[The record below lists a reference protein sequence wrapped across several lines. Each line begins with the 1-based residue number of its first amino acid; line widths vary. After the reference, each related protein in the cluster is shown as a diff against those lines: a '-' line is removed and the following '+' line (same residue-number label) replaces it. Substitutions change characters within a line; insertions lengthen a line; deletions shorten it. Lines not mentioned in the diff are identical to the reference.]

1 MNKNIILYS
10 TGCPKC
16 EILKKKMGE
25 KNISYTEINDT
36 NIMIKKNITFVPVL
50 EINEKIL
57 NYKEAVDFVNSYTEG
72 E

>member
-25 KNISYTEINDT
+25 KNISYTEINDID
-36 NIMIKKNITFVPVL
+36 IMNEKNITFVPML
-50 EINEKIL
+50 EIEGKLL
-57 NYKEAVDFVNSYTEG
+57 NYRESVSFVNSI
-72 E
+72 

>member
-25 KNISYTEINDT
+25 KNISYTEINDID
-36 NIMIKKNITFVPVL
+36 IMNEKNITFVPML
-50 EINEKIL
+50 EIEGKLL
-57 NYKEAVDFVNSYTEG
+57 NYKESVGFINSI
-72 E
+72 

>member
-1 MNKNIILYS
+1 MKESFILYS

-16 EILKKKMGE
+16 EILKQKMDK
-25 KNISYTEINDT
+25 KNIPYTEINDT
-36 NIMIKKNITFVPVL
+36 NIMIEKNITFVPVL

>member
-1 MNKNIILYS
+1 MDKKNI
-10 TGCPKC
+10 P
-16 EILKKKMGE
+16 
-25 KNISYTEINDT
+25 YTEINDT
-36 NIMIKKNITFVPVL
+36 NIMIEKNITFVPVL